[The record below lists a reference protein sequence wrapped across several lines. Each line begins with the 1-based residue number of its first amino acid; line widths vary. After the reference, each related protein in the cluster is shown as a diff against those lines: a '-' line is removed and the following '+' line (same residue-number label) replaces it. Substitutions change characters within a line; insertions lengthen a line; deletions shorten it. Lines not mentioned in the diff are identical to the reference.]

1 MRSGNP
7 ALNSKTFSSIR
18 NIAAEQPM
26 TIDGTVNKTA
36 LSLLLLMTS
45 AIYTWNCLLYTSL
58 MTSAIYTWNNPELS
72 FMLFLPIVI
81 FTFILLLI
89 TIFNKKAAPY
99 TVPIYCLLE
108 GGLLGGISAWAD
120 AMYPG
125 IANQAIC
132 LTFGILAALLMLYK
146 SKLIAVT
153 DNFRLGI
160 FAATFGIFIVYMLNI
175 LLSLFGV
182 SFTGPLFGNGLTGIV
197 FSVFVVGIAS
207 LNLVLDFDFI
217 EQGANQGAP
226 KYMEW
231 YGAFGLMITLIWLYI
246 EILNLLMKLRSRR

>member
-1 MRSGNP
+1 MRSANP

-45 AIYTWNCLLYTSL
+45 AIYTWNNL
-58 MTSAIYTWNNPELS
+58 ELS
-72 FMLFLPIVI
+72 FIYFLPII
-81 FTFILLLI
+81 ISTFVLLLI
-89 TIFNKKAAPY
+89 TIFNKRAAPY

-120 AMYPG
+120 VMYPG

-175 LLSLFGV
+175 LLSSLFEI
-182 SFTGPLFGNGLTGIV
+182 SFAESLFSNDLPGIL

>member
-7 ALNSKTFSSIR
+7 ALNRNTFSNTGTVSGDQ
-18 NIAAEQPM
+18 AM
-26 TIDGTVNKTA
+26 TIDGTVNKTS
-36 LSLLLLMTS
+36 LCLLL
-45 AIYTWNCLLYTSL
+45 L

-72 FMLFLPIVI
+72 AVLFFPII
-81 FTFILLLI
+81 IGTFVLLLI
-89 TIFNKKAAPY
+89 TLFNKKMAPF
-99 TVPIYCLLE
+99 TVPMYCLLE
-108 GGLLGGISAWAD
+108 GGLLGGISALAD
-120 AMYPG
+120 SMYPG

-146 SKLIAVT
+146 SKMIAVT

-160 FAATFGIFIVYMLNI
+160 FSATFGIFIVYMLNI
-175 LLSLFGV
+175 VLSLFGV
-182 SFTGPLFGNGLTGIV
+182 SFMGPLFGNSTTGIL
-197 FSVFVVGIAS
+197 FSLFVVGIAAF
-207 LNLVLDFDFI
+207 NLVLDFDFI
-217 EQGANQGAP
+217 EQGAEQGAP

>member
-1 MRSGNP
+1 MRSANP
-7 ALNSKTFSSIR
+7 ALNSKTFSSTR
-18 NIAAEQPM
+18 NISNEQPM

-45 AIYTWNCLLYTSL
+45 AIYTWN
-58 MTSAIYTWNNPELS
+58 IPELS
-72 FMLFLPIVI
+72 FRYFLPII
-81 FTFILLLI
+81 ISTFVLLLI

-175 LLSLFGV
+175 LLSSLFEI
-182 SFTGPLFGNGLTGIV
+182 SFAESLFSNDLPGIL

>member
-1 MRSGNP
+1 MRSANP

-45 AIYTWNCLLYTSL
+45 AIYTWNNL
-58 MTSAIYTWNNPELS
+58 ELS
-72 FMLFLPIVI
+72 FIYFLPII
-81 FTFILLLI
+81 ISTFVLLLI
-89 TIFNKKAAPY
+89 TIFNKRAAPY

-120 AMYPG
+120 VMYPG

-175 LLSLFGV
+175 LLSSLFEI
-182 SFTGPLFGNGLTGIV
+182 SFAESLFSNDLPGIL

-231 YGAFGLMITLIWLYI
+231 YGAFGLMVTLIWLYL
-246 EILNLLMKLRSRR
+246 EILRLLAKLSSRRS

>member
-7 ALNSKTFSSIR
+7 ALNRNTFSNTGTVSGDQ
-18 NIAAEQPM
+18 AM
-26 TIDGTVNKTA
+26 TIDGTVNKTS
-36 LSLLLLMTS
+36 LCLLLLMT
-45 AIYTWNCLLYTSL
+45 T
-58 MTSAIYTWNNPELS
+58 AIYTWNNPELS
-72 FMLFLPIVI
+72 AVLFFPII
-81 FTFILLLI
+81 IGTFVLLLI
-89 TIFNKKAAPY
+89 TLFNKKMAPF
-99 TVPIYCLLE
+99 TVPMYCLLE
-108 GGLLGGISAWAD
+108 GGLLGGISALAD

-146 SKLIAVT
+146 SKMIAVT

-160 FAATFGIFIVYMLNI
+160 FSATFGIFIVYMLNI
-175 LLSLFGV
+175 VLSLFGV
-182 SFTGPLFGNGLTGIV
+182 SFMGPLFGNSTTGIL
-197 FSVFVVGIAS
+197 FSLFVVGIAAF
-207 LNLVLDFDFI
+207 NLVLDFDFI
-217 EQGANQGAP
+217 EQGAEQGAP

>member
-7 ALNSKTFSSIR
+7 ALNRNTFSNTGTVSG
-18 NIAAEQPM
+18 NQAM
-26 TIDGTVNKTA
+26 TIDGTVNKTS
-36 LSLLLLMTS
+36 LCLLL
-45 AIYTWNCLLYTSL
+45 L

-72 FMLFLPIVI
+72 AVLFFPII
-81 FTFILLLI
+81 IGTFVLLLI
-89 TIFNKKAAPY
+89 TLFNKKMAPF
-99 TVPIYCLLE
+99 TVPMYCLLE
-108 GGLLGGISAWAD
+108 GGLLGGISALAD

-146 SKLIAVT
+146 SKMIAVT

-160 FAATFGIFIVYMLNI
+160 FSATFGIFIVYMLNI
-175 LLSLFGV
+175 VLSLFGV
-182 SFTGPLFGNGLTGIV
+182 SFMGPLFGNSTTGIL
-197 FSVFVVGIAS
+197 FSLFVVGIAAF
-207 LNLVLDFDFI
+207 NLVLDFDFI
-217 EQGANQGAP
+217 EQGAEQGAP

>member
-1 MRSGNP
+1 MRSANP
-7 ALNSKTFSSIR
+7 ALNSKTFSSTR
-18 NIAAEQPM
+18 NISNEQPM

-45 AIYTWNCLLYTSL
+45 AIYTWNNL
-58 MTSAIYTWNNPELS
+58 ELS
-72 FMLFLPIVI
+72 FIYFLPII
-81 FTFILLLI
+81 ISTFVLLLI
-89 TIFNKKAAPY
+89 TIFNKRAAPY

-175 LLSLFGV
+175 LLSSLFEI
-182 SFTGPLFGNGLTGIV
+182 SFANSLFSNDLPGIL

>member
-1 MRSGNP
+1 MRSANP
-7 ALNSKTFSSIR
+7 ALNSKTFSSTR
-18 NIAAEQPM
+18 NISNEQPM

-45 AIYTWNCLLYTSL
+45 AIYTWNNL
-58 MTSAIYTWNNPELS
+58 ELS
-72 FMLFLPIVI
+72 FIYFLPII
-81 FTFILLLI
+81 ISTFVLLLI
-89 TIFNKKAAPY
+89 TIFNKRAAPY

-120 AMYPG
+120 VMYPG

-175 LLSLFGV
+175 FLSSLFEI
-182 SFTGPLFGNGLTGIV
+182 SFADSLFSNDLPGIL

>member
-1 MRSGNP
+1 MRSANP
-7 ALNSKTFSSIR
+7 ALNSKTFSSTR
-18 NIAAEQPM
+18 NISNEQPM

-45 AIYTWNCLLYTSL
+45 AIYTWNNL
-58 MTSAIYTWNNPELS
+58 ELS
-72 FMLFLPIVI
+72 FIYFLPII
-81 FTFILLLI
+81 ISTFVLLLI
-89 TIFNKKAAPY
+89 TIFNKRAAPY

-120 AMYPG
+120 VMYPG

-132 LTFGILAALLMLYK
+132 LTFGNLAALLMLYK

-175 LLSLFGV
+175 LLSSLFEI
-182 SFTGPLFGNGLTGIV
+182 SFAESLFSNDLPAIL

>member
-1 MRSGNP
+1 MRSANP
-7 ALNSKTFSSIR
+7 ALNSKTFSSTR
-18 NIAAEQPM
+18 NISNEQPM

-45 AIYTWNCLLYTSL
+45 AIYTWNNL
-58 MTSAIYTWNNPELS
+58 ELS
-72 FMLFLPIVI
+72 FIYFLPII
-81 FTFILLLI
+81 ISTFVLLLI
-89 TIFNKKAAPY
+89 TIFNKRAAPY

-120 AMYPG
+120 VMYPG

-175 LLSLFGV
+175 LLSSLFEI
-182 SFTGPLFGNGLTGIV
+182 SFAESLFSNDLPGIL

>member
-1 MRSGNP
+1 MRSANP
-7 ALNSKTFSSIR
+7 ALNSKTFSSTR
-18 NIAAEQPM
+18 NIASEQPM

-45 AIYTWNCLLYTSL
+45 AIYTWNNL
-58 MTSAIYTWNNPELS
+58 ELS
-72 FMLFLPIVI
+72 FIYFLPII
-81 FTFILLLI
+81 ISTFVLLLI
-89 TIFNKKAAPY
+89 TIFNKRAAPY

-175 LLSLFGV
+175 LLSSLFEI
-182 SFTGPLFGNGLTGIV
+182 SFANSLFSNDLPGIL

>member
-7 ALNSKTFSSIR
+7 ALNRNTFSNTGTVSGDQ
-18 NIAAEQPM
+18 AM
-26 TIDGTVNKTA
+26 TIDGTVNKTS
-36 LSLLLLMTS
+36 LCLLL
-45 AIYTWNCLLYTSL
+45 L

-72 FMLFLPIVI
+72 AVLFFPII
-81 FTFILLLI
+81 IGTFVLLLI
-89 TIFNKKAAPY
+89 TLFNKKMAPF
-99 TVPIYCLLE
+99 TVPMYCLLE
-108 GGLLGGISAWAD
+108 GGLLGGISALAD

-146 SKLIAVT
+146 SKMIAVT

-160 FAATFGIFIVYMLNI
+160 FSATFGIFIVYMLNI
-175 LLSLFGV
+175 VLSLFGV
-182 SFTGPLFGNGLTGIV
+182 SFMGPLFGNSTTGIL
-197 FSVFVVGIAS
+197 FSLFEVGIAAF
-207 LNLVLDFDFI
+207 NLVLDFDFI
-217 EQGANQGAP
+217 EQGAEQGAP

>member
-7 ALNSKTFSSIR
+7 ALNRNTFSNTGTVSGDQ
-18 NIAAEQPM
+18 AM
-26 TIDGTVNKTA
+26 TIDGTVNKTS
-36 LSLLLLMTS
+36 LCLLL
-45 AIYTWNCLLYTSL
+45 L

-72 FMLFLPIVI
+72 AVLFFPII
-81 FTFILLLI
+81 IGTFVLLLI
-89 TIFNKKAAPY
+89 TLFNKKIAPF
-99 TVPIYCLLE
+99 TVPMYCLLE
-108 GGLLGGISAWAD
+108 GGLLGGISALAD

-146 SKLIAVT
+146 SKMIAVT

-160 FAATFGIFIVYMLNI
+160 FSATFGIFIVYMLNI
-175 LLSLFGV
+175 VLSLFGV
-182 SFTGPLFGNGLTGIV
+182 SFMGPLFGNSTTGIL
-197 FSVFVVGIAS
+197 FSLFVVGIAAF
-207 LNLVLDFDFI
+207 NLVLDFDFI
-217 EQGANQGAP
+217 EQGAEQGAP

>member
-1 MRSGNP
+1 MRSANP
-7 ALNSKTFSSIR
+7 ALNSKTFSSTR
-18 NIAAEQPM
+18 NISNEQPM

-45 AIYTWNCLLYTSL
+45 AIYTWNNL
-58 MTSAIYTWNNPELS
+58 ELS
-72 FMLFLPIVI
+72 FIYFLPII
-81 FTFILLLI
+81 ISTFVLLLI
-89 TIFNKKAAPY
+89 TIFNKRAAPY

-120 AMYPG
+120 VMYPG

-175 LLSLFGV
+175 LLSSLFEI
-182 SFTGPLFGNGLTGIV
+182 SFADSLFSNDLPGIL

-217 EQGANQGAP
+217 EEAAENNVP
-226 KYMEW
+226 KFMEW
-231 YGAFGLMITLIWLYI
+231 YATFGLLVTLIWLYL
-246 EILNLLMKLRSRR
+246 EILRLLSKLQSRRN

>member
-7 ALNSKTFSSIR
+7 ALNRNTFSNTGTVSGDQ
-18 NIAAEQPM
+18 AM
-26 TIDGTVNKTA
+26 TIDGTVNKTS
-36 LSLLLLMTS
+36 LCLLL
-45 AIYTWNCLLYTSL
+45 L

-72 FMLFLPIVI
+72 AVLFFQII
-81 FTFILLLI
+81 IGTFVLLLI
-89 TIFNKKAAPY
+89 TLFNKKMAPF
-99 TVPIYCLLE
+99 TVPMYCLLE
-108 GGLLGGISAWAD
+108 GGLLGGISALAD

-146 SKLIAVT
+146 SKMIAVT

-160 FAATFGIFIVYMLNI
+160 FSATFGIFIVYMLNI
-175 LLSLFGV
+175 VLSLFGV
-182 SFTGPLFGNGLTGIV
+182 SFMGPLFGNSTTGIL
-197 FSVFVVGIAS
+197 FSLFVVGIAAF
-207 LNLVLDFDFI
+207 NLVLDFDFI
-217 EQGANQGAP
+217 EQGAEQGAP

>member
-7 ALNSKTFSSIR
+7 ALNSKTFSSTR
-18 NIAAEQPM
+18 NISNEQPM

-45 AIYTWNCLLYTSL
+45 AIYTWNNL
-58 MTSAIYTWNNPELS
+58 ELS
-72 FMLFLPIVI
+72 FIYFLPII
-81 FTFILLLI
+81 ISTFVLLLI
-89 TIFNKKAAPY
+89 TIFNKRAAPY

-120 AMYPG
+120 VMYPG

-175 LLSLFGV
+175 LLSSLFEI
-182 SFTGPLFGNGLTGIV
+182 SFAESLFSNDLPGIL

-217 EQGANQGAP
+217 EQRANQGAP

>member
-7 ALNSKTFSSIR
+7 ALNRNTFSNTRTVSGDQ
-18 NIAAEQPM
+18 AM
-26 TIDGTVNKTA
+26 TIDGTVNKTS
-36 LSLLLLMTS
+36 LCLLLLMT
-45 AIYTWNCLLYTSL
+45 T
-58 MTSAIYTWNNPELS
+58 AIYTWNNPELS
-72 FMLFLPIVI
+72 AVLFFPII
-81 FTFILLLI
+81 IGTFVLLLI
-89 TIFNKKAAPY
+89 TLFNKKMAPF
-99 TVPIYCLLE
+99 TVPMYCLLE
-108 GGLLGGISAWAD
+108 GGLLGGISALAD

-146 SKLIAVT
+146 SKMIAVT

-160 FAATFGIFIVYMLNI
+160 FSATFGIFIVYMLNI
-175 LLSLFGV
+175 VLSLFGV
-182 SFTGPLFGNGLTGIV
+182 SFMGPLFGNSTTGIL
-197 FSVFVVGIAS
+197 FSLFVVGIAAF
-207 LNLVLDFDFI
+207 NLVLDFDFI
-217 EQGANQGAP
+217 EQGAEQGAP

>member
-1 MRSGNP
+1 MRSANP
-7 ALNSKTFSSIR
+7 ALNSKTFSSTR
-18 NIAAEQPM
+18 NISNEQPM

-45 AIYTWNCLLYTSL
+45 AIYTWNNL
-58 MTSAIYTWNNPELS
+58 ELS
-72 FMLFLPIVI
+72 FIYFLPII
-81 FTFILLLI
+81 ISTFVLLLI
-89 TIFNKKAAPY
+89 TIFNKRAAPY

-120 AMYPG
+120 AMYSG

-175 LLSLFGV
+175 LLSSLFEI
-182 SFTGPLFGNGLTGIV
+182 SFANSLFSNDLPGIL

>member
-7 ALNSKTFSSIR
+7 ALNRNTFSNTGTVSGDQ
-18 NIAAEQPM
+18 AM
-26 TIDGTVNKTA
+26 TIDGTVNKTS
-36 LSLLLLMTS
+36 LCLLL
-45 AIYTWNCLLYTSL
+45 L

-72 FMLFLPIVI
+72 AVLFFPII
-81 FTFILLLI
+81 IGTFVLLLI
-89 TIFNKKAAPY
+89 TLFNKKMAPF
-99 TVPIYCLLE
+99 TVPMYCLLE
-108 GGLLGGISAWAD
+108 GGLLGGISALAD
-120 AMYPG
+120 EMYPG

-146 SKLIAVT
+146 SKMIAVT

-160 FAATFGIFIVYMLNI
+160 FSATFGIFIVYMLNI
-175 LLSLFGV
+175 VLSLFGV
-182 SFTGPLFGNGLTGIV
+182 SFMGPLFGNSTTGIL
-197 FSVFVVGIAS
+197 FSLFVVGIAAF
-207 LNLVLDFDFI
+207 NLVLYFDFI
-217 EQGANQGAP
+217 EQGAEQGAP

>member
-7 ALNSKTFSSIR
+7 ALNRNTFSNTRTVSGDQ
-18 NIAAEQPM
+18 AM
-26 TIDGTVNKTA
+26 TIDGTVNKTS
-36 LSLLLLMTS
+36 LCLLLLMT
-45 AIYTWNCLLYTSL
+45 T
-58 MTSAIYTWNNPELS
+58 AIYTWNNPELS
-72 FMLFLPIVI
+72 AVLFFPII
-81 FTFILLLI
+81 IGTFVLLI
-89 TIFNKKAAPY
+89 ITLFNKKMAPF
-99 TVPIYCLLE
+99 TVPMYCLLE
-108 GGLLGGISAWAD
+108 GGLLGGISALAD

-146 SKLIAVT
+146 SKMIAVT

-160 FAATFGIFIVYMLNI
+160 FSATFGIFIVYMLNI
-175 LLSLFGV
+175 VLSLFGF
-182 SFTGPLFGNGLTGIV
+182 SFMGPLFGNSTTGIL
-197 FSVFVVGIAS
+197 FSLFVVGIAAF
-207 LNLVLDFDFI
+207 NLVLDFDFI
-217 EQGANQGAP
+217 EQGAEQGAP

>member
-1 MRSGNP
+1 MRSANP
-7 ALNSKTFSSIR
+7 ALNSKTFSSTR
-18 NIAAEQPM
+18 NISNEQPM

-45 AIYTWNCLLYTSL
+45 AIYTWNNL
-58 MTSAIYTWNNPELS
+58 ELS
-72 FMLFLPIVI
+72 FIYFLPII
-81 FTFILLLI
+81 ISTFVLLLI
-89 TIFNKKAAPY
+89 TIFNKRAAPY

-120 AMYPG
+120 VMYPG

-175 LLSLFGV
+175 FLSSLFEI
-182 SFTGPLFGNGLTGIV
+182 SFAESLFSNDLPGIL

>member
-1 MRSGNP
+1 MRSANP
-7 ALNSKTFSSIR
+7 ALNSKTFSSTR
-18 NIAAEQPM
+18 NISNEQPM

-45 AIYTWNCLLYTSL
+45 AIYTWNNL
-58 MTSAIYTWNNPELS
+58 ELS
-72 FMLFLPIVI
+72 FIYFLPII
-81 FTFILLLI
+81 ISTFVLLLI
-89 TIFNKKAAPY
+89 TIFNKRAAPY

-132 LTFGILAALLMLYK
+132 LTFGILAAFLMLYK

-175 LLSLFGV
+175 LLSSLFEI
-182 SFTGPLFGNGLTGIV
+182 SFANSLFSNDLQGIL
-197 FSVFVVGIAS
+197 FYVFVVGIAS

>member
-7 ALNSKTFSSIR
+7 ALNRNTFSNTRTVSGDQ
-18 NIAAEQPM
+18 AM
-26 TIDGTVNKTA
+26 TIDGTVNKTS
-36 LSLLLLMTS
+36 LCLLLLMT
-45 AIYTWNCLLYTSL
+45 T
-58 MTSAIYTWNNPELS
+58 AIYTWNNPELS
-72 FMLFLPIVI
+72 AVLFFPII
-81 FTFILLLI
+81 IGTFVLLI
-89 TIFNKKAAPY
+89 ITLFNKKMAPF
-99 TVPIYCLLE
+99 TVPMYCLLE
-108 GGLLGGISAWAD
+108 GGLLGGISALAD

-146 SKLIAVT
+146 SKMIAVT

-160 FAATFGIFIVYMLNI
+160 FSATFGIFIAYMLNI
-175 LLSLFGV
+175 VLSLFGM
-182 SFTGPLFGNGLTGIV
+182 SFMSPLFENSTTGIL
-197 FSVFVVGIAS
+197 FSLFVVGIAAF
-207 LNLVLDFDFI
+207 NLVLDFDFI
-217 EQGANQGAP
+217 EQGAEQGAP

>member
-1 MRSGNP
+1 
-7 ALNSKTFSSIR
+7 
-18 NIAAEQPM
+18 
-26 TIDGTVNKTA
+26 
-36 LSLLLLMTS
+36 
-45 AIYTWNCLLYTSL
+45 
-58 MTSAIYTWNNPELS
+58 
-72 FMLFLPIVI
+72 
-81 FTFILLLI
+81 
-89 TIFNKKAAPY
+89 
-99 TVPIYCLLE
+99 
-108 GGLLGGISAWAD
+108 
-120 AMYPG
+120 MYPG

-175 LLSLFGV
+175 LLSSLFEI
-182 SFTGPLFGNGLTGIV
+182 SFAESLFSNDLPGIL

>member
-1 MRSGNP
+1 MRSANP
-7 ALNSKTFSSIR
+7 ALNSKTFSSTR

-45 AIYTWNCLLYTSL
+45 AIYTWNNL
-58 MTSAIYTWNNPELS
+58 ELS
-72 FMLFLPIVI
+72 FIYFLPII
-81 FTFILLLI
+81 ISTFVLLLI
-89 TIFNKKAAPY
+89 TIFNKRAAPY

-175 LLSLFGV
+175 LLSSLFEI
-182 SFTGPLFGNGLTGIV
+182 SFAESLFSNDLPGIL